1 MSARLPDSGLTHPC
15 SSRRLLLGAED
26 LCLPAFVS
34 ALYDSLVVGLLSS
47 CLHWLNALLP
57 GQGANAGVGAS
68 LARGNAGAAFRAVAV
83 DETREPAGSVVTDR
97 VRDTLRIQIR
107 P

>member
-57 GQGANAGVGAS
+57 GQGGGCSPEATAKYQALFWS
-68 LARGNAGAAFRAVAV
+68 LLVMLL
-83 DETREPAGSVVTDR
+83 
-97 VRDTLRIQIR
+97 LRLGLDLALGYQALHKQW
-107 P
+107 